1 MARSVDRAPDH
12 GGSGDVSDLNQF
24 GYKQELKRGMGSAA
38 SFAIAFSMISVTNA
52 IFFLFPQAFTTVGG
66 VGIWLWLPV
75 TAGLMLIVL
84 TYCHLSARIPLTGY
98 AYQWNSRLV
107 GRHYGWFTGW
117 TAMLA
122 FFAGTASIGVALAT
136 VFAPEFWTEPTKTQL
151 VLFAGACILA
161 AAILNIISIK
171 ATALAN
177 NIGVSFEVL
186 GSVVASII
194 LILGTFFFFKHSEG
208 VGVLVQTGPAGGG
221 EIDLTAIGLAALL
234 PVYTLL
240 GWEGAADL
248 AEETI
253 DPRRVTS
260 KAMIRANYTSVIA
273 SLVMIFA
280 FAIAIPHGIGA
291 MLDQPENPLIYIF
304 NTQVGHFAGSVLK
317 VVVFL
322 AIFSCLLANMA
333 VGTRMAYSLSR
344 DNMLPGSSILSRV
357 NPATQTPVACV
368 VLVAIVAFAVNLL
381 SAGIATRVV
390 AIVAICYYA
399 TYALTLVA
407 ALFADR
413 RGTMPAPVQGGFDLG
428 RWLRPIAIAG
438 LVWSAV
444 IIVDMTVPTVNNIAA
459 EYFVGAELLGVLWW
473 LLFLRRR
480 LVTGHAGIAR
490 ASDQAGAAARSS
502 GSMSNADREVVAQ
515 TSGPFEPDTAQPSG
529 SPSA

>member
-1 MARSVDRAPDH
+1 MSRSIGADAAP
-12 GGSGDVSDLNQF
+12 GDMGLEDVRDLSHF
-24 GYKQELKRGMGSAA
+24 GYNQELKRGMGSVA

-66 VGIWLWLPV
+66 IGIWLWIPV
-75 TAGLMLIVL
+75 TAGVMLIVV
-84 TYCHLSARIPLTGY
+84 TYAHLSARIPLTGY

-136 VFAPEFWTEPTKTQL
+136 VFAPELWTQPSKTEL
-151 VLFAGACILA
+151 VLFAGVCILA

-186 GSVVASII
+186 GSVIAAVI
-194 LILGTFFFFKHSEG
+194 LIVGTIFFFKRSEG
-208 VGVLVQTGPAGGG
+208 IGVLGQSGPVGGG
-221 EIDLTAIGLAALL
+221 KVDLEAIGLAALL

-248 AEETI
+248 AEETN
-253 DPRRVTS
+253 DPRRVTP

-273 SLVMIFA
+273 SLLMIVA
-280 FAIAIPHGIGA
+280 FAIAIPRGVGA

-304 NTQVGHFAGSVLK
+304 DDQVGHLAASLLK

-333 VGTRMAYSLSR
+333 VGTRMAFSLSR
-344 DNMLPGSSILSRV
+344 DRMLPGSSVLSRV
-357 NPATQTPVACV
+357 NARTQTPVLCI
-368 VLVAIVAFAVNLL
+368 VLVAAVAFAVNLL

-390 AIVAICYYA
+390 AITAICYYA
-399 TYALTLVA
+399 TYAFTLVA
-407 ALFADR
+407 ALVAGR
-413 RGTMPAPVQGGFDLG
+413 RGTIPAPVAGGFDLG
-428 RWLRPIAIAG
+428 RWLKPIAIAG

-444 IIVDMTVPTVNNIAA
+444 VIVDMTVPKVNNIAA
-459 EYFVGAELLGVLWW
+459 EYFIGAEVLGLLWW
-473 LLFLRRR
+473 LLYLRRR
-480 LVTGHAGIAR
+480 LDAGEAGIAR
-490 ASDQAGAAARSS
+490 GNGAASDER
-502 GSMSNADREVVAQ
+502 
-515 TSGPFEPDTAQPSG
+515 
-529 SPSA
+529 SPSTREPVGV